1 MSQTTPPEP
10 VACPKCPNLH
20 DPRKCTGHKAS
31 QRDENGDLIPCSQWP
46 VQGATVCMTHGGK
59 AGQVRAKAKANVAR
73 LRAQGEFGLLLEQC
87 QIEIAGRT
95 LEEALT
101 DIIDRAGAMTL
112 AWWQILSQLQ
122 DNAEWQ
128 WEDNEDSKGSLQRW
142 VKVNVEGLL
151 GVTAQG
157 EQAVHKADEQY
168 RKWLAMYM
176 QANKVAADL
185 GLAERKQKL
194 DEEIG
199 ATLVKVVEAVAAELG
214 LDLADPKVRETV
226 GRHLRLLA

>member
-1 MSQTTPPEP
+1 MSSNENDKGHRQSG
-10 VACPKCPNLH
+10 KCPGTSRTGKPCGHPAGYGTDHVGFGLCKMHLGSTANG
-20 DPRKCTGHKAS
+20 RK
-31 QRDENGDLIPCSQWP
+31 NGQ
-46 VQGATVCMTHGGK
+46 
-59 AGQVRAKAKANVAR
+59 R
-73 LRAQGEFGLLLEQC
+73 LRAQGEFGALLEQC

-128 WEDNEDSKGSLQRW
+128 WDENKDAKGSLQRW